1 MLSRLRLAKFHV
13 LRGVDGSSGH
23 RRAVVG
29 FAPASL
35 LAELSFADVLDESAG
50 RGYQRRFSNEHSL
63 DFRRYIQ
70 TKGSTTPPL
79 TFNLRPRTDGAWKT
93 RKHGACIEIL
103 IVREVG
109 AILSQVDC
117 QHRLGHLRD
126 LNVVLPFM
134 IFLGLTEHEELEIF
148 NTINSKA
155 KGLSSSLLDYHESK
169 LLKDLAGQKPELF
182 IALHLNDASDSPWH
196 KQLDLGGNGTTGM
209 TRRASLRTMQKAVR
223 RFIVASDVLSLE
235 SPTDVAGLVQ
245 EYWIAV
251 STVLASSWAKPRTHF
266 LTKGIGVYAL
276 MGILADLWT
285 DLRKSGLPPHRKNF
299 AALLSDFAPDFD
311 WSKHGPLR
319 GLGGESGAKEA
330 LAVLR
335 AARDAARTR
344 LMGVRNGK

>member
-1 MLSRLRLAKFHV
+1 MLSGQRSERFHV
-13 LRGVDGSSGH
+13 LRGVEGTSGD
-23 RRAVVG
+23 RRAVLG

-50 RGYQRRFSNEHSL
+50 RGYQRRFSNDHSL

-70 TKGSTTPPL
+70 SQGSATPPL
-79 TFNLRPRTDGAWKT
+79 TFNLRPRTDRAWKT
-93 RKHGACIEIL
+93 RKHGGCIEVL
-103 IVREVG
+103 IRRDVG

-126 LNVVLPFM
+126 LDVILPFM
-134 IFLGLTEHEELEIF
+134 IFLGLTDHEELEIF

-169 LLKDLAGQKPELF
+169 LVKDLAGQKPELF
-182 IALHLNDASDSPWH
+182 IALHLNDSSDSPWY

-209 TRRASLRTMQKAVR
+209 TRRASLRTLQKAVK
-223 RFIVASDVLSLE
+223 RFIATSGVLNFE
-235 SPTDVAGLVQ
+235 TPADVAGTVQ
-245 EYWIAV
+245 EFWIAV
-251 STVLASSWAKPRTHF
+251 STVLASSWAKPRNHF

-276 MGILADLWT
+276 MGIQSDLWSE
-285 DLRKSGLPPHRKNF
+285 LRNSGRSPTRKNF

-311 WSKHGPLR
+311 WSNFGPLR

-335 AARDAARTR
+335 AARHSARSR
-344 LMGVRNGK
+344 LAGVRNGK